1 MSVRIRLRD
10 TLLAGIAFVV
20 ALGCFRLSKWQID
33 RLGQRRERNAM
44 LADRLSAPAVPLAEI
59 PDDGAAAQY
68 RRTSVRGVFDYE
80 HELALALRARE
91 GSPGVYILTP
101 LRLADGRTLLTV
113 RGWVYAP
120 DGMTI
125 DFARWREGDSVAAQ
139 GFIDTFVSAR
149 GPVTM
154 ESRPQ
159 LARQLVRDSLQRRLG
174 EGTRLLPYV
183 LVLTTPTV
191 ASETAPARLSPPA
204 TTAGP
209 HLSYAIQWAV
219 FGIIAL
225 VGTFLVLRRGIA
237 ERRSN
242 AVAPSAVAG

>member
-1 MSVRIRLRD
+1 MRFRHI
-10 TLLAGIAFVV
+10 LLSTIGVAV

-33 RLGQRRERNAM
+33 RMGQRRQRNAM
-44 LADRLSAPAVPLAEI
+44 LAERMSSAAVPLSKI
-59 PDDGAAAQY
+59 PNDSAAAQY
-68 RRTSVRGVFDYE
+68 RRTSVRGVFDYD

-101 LRLADGRTLLTV
+101 LKLADGRTLLTN

-125 DFARWREGDSVAAQ
+125 DFARWREPDSVEAQ
-139 GFIDTFVSAR
+139 GFLDSYVTAR

-154 ESRPQ
+154 ENRPQ
-159 LARQLVRDSLQRRLG
+159 LVRQLVRDSLLRRLG
-174 EGTRLLPYV
+174 EGTQLLPYV
-183 LVLTTPTV
+183 LVLTTPAAGDTV
-191 ASETAPARLSPPA
+191 SARLAPPA
-204 TTAGP
+204 ITGGP

-225 VGTFLVLRRGIA
+225 VGTFLALRRGVA
-237 ERRSN
+237 ERRSS

>member
-1 MSVRIRLRD
+1 MPFRYI
-10 TLLAGIAFVV
+10 LLSAIGVAV
-20 ALGCFRLSKWQID
+20 ALGCFRLSKWQVD
-33 RLGQRRERNAM
+33 RLGERRERNAM
-44 LADRLSAPAVPLAEI
+44 LADRMASAALPLSEI
-59 PDDGAAAQY
+59 ANDSSAQY

-80 HELALALRARE
+80 HELALALRSRE

-101 LRLADGRTLLTV
+101 LKLPDGRTLLTN

-125 DFARWREGDSVAAQ
+125 DFTRWREPDSVEAQ
-139 GFIDTFVSAR
+139 GFLDSYVAAR

-154 ESRPQ
+154 ENRPQ
-159 LARQLVRDSLQRRLG
+159 LVRQLVRDSLLRRLG
-174 EGTRLLPYV
+174 EGTQLLPYV
-183 LVLTTPTV
+183 LVLTTPAAGDTV
-191 ASETAPARLSPPA
+191 SARLAPPA
-204 TTAGP
+204 ITAGP

-225 VGTFLVLRRGIA
+225 VGTFLALRRGVA
-237 ERRSN
+237 ERRSS

>member
-1 MSVRIRLRD
+1 MPFRYI
-10 TLLAGIAFVV
+10 LLAVIGVVV

-33 RLGQRRERNAM
+33 RLGERRERNAM
-44 LADRLSAPAVPLAEI
+44 LTDRLSSTPSPLSEI
-59 PDDGAAAQY
+59 PNDSAAAAQY
-68 RRTSVRGVFDYE
+68 RRISVRGVFDYE
-80 HELALALRARE
+80 HELALALRARD

-125 DFARWREGDSVAAQ
+125 DFARWREGDSVDAQ

-174 EGTRLLPYV
+174 EGTQLLPYV
-183 LVLTTPTV
+183 LVLTTPAV
-191 ASETAPARLSPPA
+191 ASETTPARLAPPA
-204 TTAGP
+204 ITAGP
-209 HLSYAIQWAV
+209 HLSYAIQWAL
-219 FGIIAL
+219 FGIISL
-225 VGTFLVLRRGIA
+225 VGTFLALRRGIA

>member
-1 MSVRIRLRD
+1 MPFRYILLSVIG
-10 TLLAGIAFVV
+10 LAV

-33 RLGQRRERNAM
+33 RLGERRERNAM
-44 LADRLSAPAVPLAEI
+44 LADRMSGKPRPLSEI
-59 PDDGAAAQY
+59 PNDSAAAAQY
-68 RRTSVRGVFDYE
+68 RRLSVRGVFDYE
-80 HELALALRARE
+80 HEFALALRARE

-101 LRLADGRTLLTV
+101 LRLPDGRTLLTV

-125 DFARWREGDSVAAQ
+125 DFARWREGDSVDAQ

-159 LARQLVRDSLQRRLG
+159 LVRQLVRDSLLLRLG
-174 EGTRLLPYV
+174 EGTQLLPYV
-183 LVLTTPTV
+183 LVLTTPVV
-191 ASETAPARLSPPA
+191 ARETTPARLSPPA
-204 TTAGP
+204 ITAGP

-225 VGTFLVLRRGIA
+225 VGTFLALRRGIA

>member
-1 MSVRIRLRD
+1 MPFRYI
-10 TLLAGIAFVV
+10 LLSAIGVAV
-20 ALGCFRLSKWQID
+20 ALGCFRLSKWQVD
-33 RLGQRRERNAM
+33 RLGERRERNAM
-44 LADRLSAPAVPLAEI
+44 LADRMSRPAPLDEI
-59 PDDGAAAQY
+59 PNDSSAQY

-101 LRLADGRTLLTV
+101 LKLADGRTLLTN

-125 DFARWREGDSVAAQ
+125 DFARWREQDSVEAQ
-139 GFIDTFVSAR
+139 GFLDSYVPAR

-159 LARQLVRDSLQRRLG
+159 LVRQLVRDSLLRRLG
-174 EGTRLLPYV
+174 EGTQLLPYV
-183 LVLTTPTV
+183 LVLTTPAPGDTV
-191 ASETAPARLSPPA
+191 SARLSPPA
-204 TTAGP
+204 ITDGP

-225 VGTFLVLRRGIA
+225 VGTFLALRRGIA
-237 ERRSN
+237 ERRSS
-242 AVAPSAVAG
+242 AVAPSAVTG

>member
-1 MSVRIRLRD
+1 MRFRYV
-10 TLLAGIAFVV
+10 LLSIIGVAV

-33 RLGQRRERNAM
+33 RMGERRERNAM
-44 LADRLSAPAVPLAEI
+44 LAERMASVAVPITDI
-59 PDDGAAAQY
+59 PNETAAAQY

-80 HELALALRARE
+80 HELGLALRARE

-125 DFARWREGDSVAAQ
+125 DFARWREGDSVDAQ

-159 LARQLVRDSLQRRLG
+159 LARQLVRDSLLPRLG
-174 EGTRLLPYV
+174 EGTQLLPYV
-183 LVLTTPTV
+183 LALTTPVV
-191 ASETAPARLSPPA
+191 ASETTPARLAPPA
-204 TTAGP
+204 ITAGP

-225 VGTFLVLRRGIA
+225 VGTFLALRRGVA

>member
-1 MSVRIRLRD
+1 MSFRYI
-10 TLLAGIAFVV
+10 LLAAIGVAV

-33 RLGQRRERNAM
+33 RLGERRERNAM
-44 LADRLSAPAVPLAEI
+44 LAERMSAAPRPLSEI
-59 PDDGAAAQY
+59 PNDSAAAAQY
-68 RRTSVRGVFDYE
+68 RRTFVRGVFDYE

-101 LRLADGRTLLTV
+101 LRLPGGRTLLTI

-120 DGMTI
+120 DGMTV
-125 DFARWREGDSVAAQ
+125 DFARWRERDSVDAQ
-139 GFIDTFVSAR
+139 GFLDTFVPAR

-159 LARQLVRDSLQRRLG
+159 LARQLVRDSLLRKLA
-174 EGTRLLPYV
+174 EGTQLLPYV
-183 LVLTTPTV
+183 LVLTTPAV
-191 ASETAPARLSPPA
+191 ASDTTPARLAPPA
-204 TTAGP
+204 ITAGP

-225 VGTFLVLRRGIA
+225 VGTFLALRRGTA